1 MGMVWSRAQQI
12 GVPLGLI
19 VVLVGMVH
27 WGGTATPGPV
37 FVLGVAVLIG
47 LIVGFAG
54 FLYWLL
60 FSPIQNAVVVK
71 PNPVLRQLGAIAV
84 LTSATLMTFATAWD
98 ESWHRRFGVGNDFLW
113 MPHIL
118 MYSSFAICSLLASAG
133 MVYLVLRGQ
142 GGLRSRARAEPLV
155 ALLACVSLFLL
166 FSAPSDLLWHRIYG
180 LDITAWSLPHITL
193 LLGFIGLMLCGI
205 TLALSHTKTTIWQG
219 LRGIGLNEW
228 LTIWLC
234 GTALMFML
242 QFGTTEW
249 DNITK
254 ERFENRVSKISIF
267 WERPEWLY
275 VAALLGVT
283 GFIGAFVQNAT
294 KRVGVATLVGLFL
307 IVQRAIALSLIGGF
321 DLGMSLRSH
330 LLALM
335 VLMAIDLIAY
345 WRKNAIWTW
354 IYALSSG
361 GLALT
366 FLMLGMSQIL
376 IYPRVNL
383 DTILGHVLA
392 GGLSWCGFSYVG
404 ALLGRNVSS
413 MEKLEA
419 VQVVWLPR
427 LTVAALTSVMTL
439 LMVAIFTA
447 VPPAL

>member
-1 MGMVWSRAQQI
+1 MVWSRAQRI

-19 VVLVGMVH
+19 AVLVSMVY
-27 WGGTATPGPV
+27 WGGTATPGPT

-47 LIVGFAG
+47 MIVAFAG

-60 FSPIQNAVVVK
+60 FSPIQDAVVTK

-118 MYSSFAICSLLASAG
+118 MYSSFAICSLLATAG
-133 MVYLVLRGQ
+133 MVYLVLSGK
-142 GGLRSRARAEPLV
+142 GGVRSRARSEPLL
-155 ALLACVSLFLL
+155 ALLACISLFLL

-180 LDITAWSLPHITL
+180 VDITAWSLPHITL
-193 LLGFIGLMLCGI
+193 LLGFISLMLCGI
-205 TLALSHTKTTIWQG
+205 TLALSSSKNAIWQG
-219 LRGIGLNEW
+219 LHGISLNEW

-254 ERFENRVSKISIF
+254 ERFEGRLSKITVF

-275 VAALLGVT
+275 VAALLGVS
-283 GFIGAFVQNAT
+283 GFIGVFVQNAT
-294 KRVGVATLVGLFL
+294 KRIGAATLVGVFL
-307 IVQRAIALSLIGGF
+307 LLQRAIALSLIGGF

-330 LLALM
+330 LLALS
-335 VLMAIDLIAY
+335 VLIALDCIAY
-345 WRKNAIWTW
+345 WRKNATWTW
-354 IYALSSG
+354 TYALLSSG
-361 GLALT
+361 AALT
-366 FLMLGMSQIL
+366 VLLFGMSQIL
-376 IYPRVNL
+376 IYPRVNM

-392 GGLSWCGFSYVG
+392 GSLVWCGFTYVG
-404 ALLGRNVSS
+404 ALLGSSVSS
-413 MEKLEA
+413 MDKLE
-419 VQVVWLPR
+419 VVRVVWLPR
-427 LTVAALTSVMTL
+427 LTIAALTGVMTL